1 MLHLCKVSV
10 LIIKQLKNLKSW
22 IPCAPI
28 YWTFSIS
35 LASEEQHKATVSA
48 AKFKHC
54 VLYLAVFRK
63 ERFSCKHNSLVRM
76 MCVVIVR
83 FCRPSYNLSTKDL
96 W

>member
-10 LIIKQLKNLKSW
+10 LIIKQFKNLKSW
-22 IPCAPI
+22 TRHAPVC
-28 YWTFSIS
+28 WTFSIS
-35 LASEEQHKATVSA
+35 LALEEHKVMVSA

-54 VLYLAVFRK
+54 VLYLAVFIK

-83 FCRPSYNLSTKDL
+83 FCSPSYNLSAKDL